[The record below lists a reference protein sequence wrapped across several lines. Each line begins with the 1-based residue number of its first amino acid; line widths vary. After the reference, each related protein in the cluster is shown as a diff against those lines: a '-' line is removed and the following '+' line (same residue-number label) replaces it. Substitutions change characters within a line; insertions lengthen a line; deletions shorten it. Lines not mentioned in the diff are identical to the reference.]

1 MGFDLHVLLA
11 PRPGVLVPLTAL
23 CLVLLPV
30 HIPARKSCHG
40 QRLASASP
48 LGSHPPLPV
57 SLLHNVFLCCTNNPL
72 VHGEASPCLRL
83 IVCHCARQR
92 KLPPGGGGLPA
103 VLSTLRFPAP
113 RLSLGIS
120 QVFEKRLLNRHRT
133 AHWGTVGK
141 KKWFA
146 ASSRSALRS
155 DCGKRAPGAI
165 GRLSFCAGGPHPLH
179 PGFAI
184 SFLSRLCPP
193 QSNVLCWS

>member
-1 MGFDLHVLLA
+1 M
-11 PRPGVLVPLTAL
+11 PLTAS
-23 CLVLLPV
+23 CLALLPV

-57 SLLHNVFLCCTNNPL
+57 SLLRNVFLCCTNNPL
-72 VHGEASPCLRL
+72 STMRL
-83 IVCHCARQR
+83 SLVYVSLSVTARDNVSS
-92 KLPPGGGGLPA
+92 PPGGGALPA

-133 AHWGTVGK
+133 GHWGTVGK
-141 KKWFA
+141 KRWFA
-146 ASSRSALRS
+146 ASPRSALRS

-165 GRLSFCAGGPHPLH
+165 GRLSFCAGGHHPLH